1 MIAIQ
6 LLQVKDFMNKLLR
19 TDLFDHFLLSEAT
32 IVEKVPMKSTDIL
45 YRISTVR
52 KNWMNWN

>member
-19 TDLFDHFLLSEAT
+19 IYLTTSYYQKLPS
-32 IVEKVPMKSTDIL
+32 VEKVPMKSTDIL